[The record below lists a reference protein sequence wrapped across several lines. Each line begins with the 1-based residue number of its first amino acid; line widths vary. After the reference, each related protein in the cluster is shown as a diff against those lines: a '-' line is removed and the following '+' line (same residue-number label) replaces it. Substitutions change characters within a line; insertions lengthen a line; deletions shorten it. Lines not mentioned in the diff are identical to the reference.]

1 MAKDEKVNTPTPKVK
16 DEWKK
21 IVLVIDEDKPPKKYL
36 VKGDETLDELAAL
49 AKILNE
55 LEKLKEAMLS

>member
-1 MAKDEKVNTPTPKVK
+1 MAKDDKVDKLTPKVK

-21 IVLVIDEDKPPKKYL
+21 IVLVIDEDKLPKKYL
-36 VKGDETLDELAAL
+36 VKGDKTLDELAAL

-55 LEKLKEAMLS
+55 LEKLNEAMLS

>member
-1 MAKDEKVNTPTPKVK
+1 MAEKKEVKKGK

-21 IVLVIDEDKPPKKYL
+21 ATVVIDEDKPPKKYIA
-36 VKGDETLDELAAL
+36 KGEEVLDLYGAL

-55 LEKLKEAMLS
+55 LEKLNEAMLS

>member
-1 MAKDEKVNTPTPKVK
+1 MVKDEKEVKAPKEK
-16 DEWKK
+16 DEWK
-21 IVLVIDEDKPPKKYL
+21 VQLVILDEDKPPKKYL
-36 VKGDETLDELAAL
+36 GKGDKTLDELAAL

>member
-1 MAKDEKVNTPTPKVK
+1 MEKEEKVNKPAPKAKDEWEVQLA
-16 DEWKK
+16 
-21 IVLVIDEDKPPKKYL
+21 IIDEEKPPKKYL
-36 VKGDETLDELAAL
+36 AKGDKTLDELAAL